1 MQKRIASILF
11 STRLMAVLFVVF
23 AVALGLGTFI
33 ENWYSTETAKVWIYN
48 ALWFEVIMAF
58 FVLNFIGNI
67 KRYNL
72 HKKEKWSS
80 LLLHL
85 SFILILV
92 GAFVTRYISYEGMMP
107 IREGATENTFLSEKT
122 YLISFIDGE
131 IDGQPRRRVV
141 ENEVLL
147 APGASNEFEFNTDY
161 NGQPVTLEI
170 LDYIHGAEEGLVEDP
185 EGENYLKIVEAG
197 GGDRHDHYIKEG
209 EVTSIHNVLFAL
221 NKPTEGAINIT
232 YEDGEY
238 QISSPFE
245 GTYMR
250 MADQQQGEVKKDT
263 TQTLMLRS
271 LYNMAGMQFVL
282 PDPVVK
288 GVYDI
293 IPTEE
298 KTDGQQDAAV
308 VRVTTAGESETVKLL
323 GGQGRIND
331 PKKLNIGGLE
341 FYVRYGSKEFE
352 LPFAIKLNDFIAA
365 KYPGT
370 EKSYSSFKSEVTVI
384 DEENVFDYEIYM
396 NHVLDH
402 QGYRFFQASF
412 DPDERGTVLSVN
424 HDFWGTWI
432 TYIGYT
438 LLYIGLMWILFDR
451 GSRFGQLKK
460 MLEKVKK
467 KKAKLT
473 TAAMLMF
480 FVSVSGFAQYPQNGQ
495 EEHDPNH
502 DHEQHEVETI
512 EEEQHEHQNENAS
525 LTIPK
530 SRIDSIIRA
539 NVVSKEHAAKF
550 GELVVQDAGGRMKPV
565 NTYSS
570 ELLRKLSKSVEYEGM
585 TSDQVMISIT
595 ENPTMWYNVPIIN
608 VKRGNDSIRHI
619 AGVSEDQKYLALTDF
634 FDSQGNYK
642 LSPYLESAY
651 QAAVP
656 NQFEK
661 DFIETDRRV
670 NLLYNTLQGKMLR
683 IFPIPEHENNKW
695 VSYPEAAE
703 AGFTGMDS
711 VYTRQIL
718 PMYFSALRTA
728 KETGGYKQANELL
741 SSIKGFQKKFGS
753 EVIPSEEKIR
763 TEILYNKYDI
773 FRNLFW
779 MYMLAGV
786 LMLIFVIFQI
796 FKDSKFIRSFITV
809 SKVTIIVFFVL
820 HTLGL
825 IARWYISGHAPW
837 SDAYESMIYVAW
849 ATMLFG
855 LLFGRKS
862 DLTMASTAFVT
873 SMILMIAHWNWMDPA
888 IANLQPVLD
897 SYWLMIHVSV
907 IVGSYGPFTLG
918 MILGAVA
925 LILMIATTKKN
936 KKKMD
941 LTIKEITIITEMALT
956 IGLVMLTIGNFLG
969 GQWAN
974 ESWGRYWGWDPKET
988 WALVS
993 IMVYAFVIHVRLV
1006 PGLRSR
1012 WLFNFL
1018 AVVSFAS
1025 IMMTY
1030 FGVNFYLSGLH
1041 SYASG
1046 DQVITPD
1053 FVYYSIA
1060 VVALLGIISYWRFTK
1075 HYKKGNRSRLTDKFL
1090 EKGKKKK
1097 KTV

>member
-1 MQKRIASILF
+1 MQKKIASIIF
-11 STRLMAVLFVVF
+11 STRLMAFLFIVF
-23 AVALGLGTFI
+23 AVALGMGTFI

-48 ALWFEVIMAF
+48 ALWFEVIMAL
-58 FVLNFIGNI
+58 FVVNFTGNI
-67 KRYNL
+67 FRYRL

-85 SFILILV
+85 SFIFILV

-122 YLISFIDGE
+122 FLTTFIDGE
-131 IDGQPRRRVV
+131 IDGEPRRRVV

-147 APGASNEFEFNTDY
+147 APGASNEFTFNTDY
-161 NGQPVTLEI
+161 NGQPVKLEI

-197 GGDRHDHYIKEG
+197 GGERHDHYIKEG
-209 EVTSIHNVLFAL
+209 EVSSIHNVLFAL
-221 NKPTEGAINIT
+221 NKPTDGAINIT
-232 YEDGEY
+232 VENGEY
-238 QISSPFE
+238 SISSPFE

-250 MADQQQGEVKKDT
+250 MADQMQGQVEADSV
-263 TQTLMLRS
+263 QTLLLRS

-282 PDPVVK
+282 PDPVVRGK
-288 GVYDI
+288 YDV

-298 KTDGQQDAAV
+298 KTEGQQDAAV
-308 VRVTTAGESETVKLL
+308 VRVSTAGESQTVKLL
-323 GGQGRIND
+323 GGKGMVTD
-331 PKKLNIGGLE
+331 PIKLNLGGLE
-341 FYVRYGSKEFE
+341 FYVRYGSKEYE
-352 LPFAIKLNDFIAA
+352 LPFSIKLNDFIAER
-365 KYPGT
+365 YPGT
-370 EKSYSSFKSEVTVI
+370 EKSYSSFKSKVTVI
-384 DEENVFDYEIYM
+384 DEETTFDYEIFM
-396 NHVLDH
+396 NHVLDYE
-402 QGYRFFQASF
+402 GYRFFQASF
-412 DPDERGTVLSVN
+412 DPDEKGTVLSVN

-438 LLYIGLMWILFDR
+438 LLYIGLMWILFAK
-451 GSRFGQLKK
+451 GSRFGELKQ

-467 KKAKLT
+467 KKASITGILLVLFST
-473 TAAMLMF
+473 TA
-480 FVSVSGFAQYPQNGQ
+480 GFAQE
-495 EEHDPNH
+495 EEHA
-502 DHEQHEVETI
+502 HE
-512 EEEQHEHQNENAS
+512 NP

-530 SRIDSIIRA
+530 ARIDSIIKA
-539 NVVSKEHAAKF
+539 NVVSEEHAAEF
-550 GELVVQDAGGRMKPV
+550 GRLVVQDAGGRMKPV

-570 ELLRKLSKSVEYEGM
+570 ELLRKLSKSDDYEGL
-585 TSDQVMISIT
+585 TADQVMISLT
-595 ENPTMWYNVPIIN
+595 ENPTMWYNVPVIN
-608 VKRGNDSIRHI
+608 VKKENDSIRHI
-619 AGVSEDQKYLALTDF
+619 VGVPEDQKFIALTSF
-634 FDSQGNYK
+634 FDREGNYK
-642 LSPYLESAY
+642 LSPYLERAY
-651 QAAVP
+651 MAAVP
-656 NQFEK
+656 DQFEK

-670 NLLYNTLQGKMLR
+670 NLLYNALQGEILR
-683 IFPIPEHENNKW
+683 IFPIPGHENDKW
-695 VSYPEAAE
+695 VSFPEAAE
-703 AGFTGMDS
+703 AGFKGMDS

-718 PMYFSALRTA
+718 PMYFSALQTA
-728 KETGGYKQANELL
+728 KKTGDYSQANELL
-741 SSIKGFQKKFGS
+741 NSIKGFQKKFGG
-753 EVIPSEEKIR
+753 EVMPSEEKLE
-763 TEILYNKYDI
+763 TEILYNKYDV
-773 FRNLFW
+773 FRNLFA
-779 MYMLAGV
+779 MYMIAGV
-786 LMLIFVIFQI
+786 LMLIFVIAKI
-796 FKDSKFIRSFITV
+796 FRDSKMIRILIRLSIAA
-809 SKVTIIVFFVL
+809 IIIFFVL

-862 DLTMASTAFVT
+862 DLTIASTAFVT
-873 SMILMIAHWNWMDPA
+873 SMILMIAHWNWMDPS

-925 LILMIATTKKN
+925 LILMIFTTKNN

-993 IMVYAFVIHVRLV
+993 IMVYAFVIHMRLV
-1006 PGLRSR
+1006 PGMRSR
-1012 WLFNFL
+1012 WLFNFM

-1046 DQVITPD
+1046 DKVITPT
-1053 FVYYSIA
+1053 FVYYSVV
-1060 VVALLGIISYWRFTK
+1060 VVAILGAVSYWRFTK
-1075 HYKKGNRSRLTDKFL
+1075 YYKKGNRSRLTADYI
-1090 EKGKKKK
+1090 KKKK
-1097 KTV
+1097 K

>member
-1 MQKRIASILF
+1 MQKKIASIIF
-11 STRLMAVLFVVF
+11 STRLMAFLFIVF
-23 AVALGLGTFI
+23 AVALGMGTFI

-48 ALWFEVIMAF
+48 ALWFEVIMAL
-58 FVLNFIGNI
+58 FVVNFTGNI
-67 KRYNL
+67 FRFRL

-85 SFILILV
+85 SFIFILV
-92 GAFVTRYISYEGMMP
+92 GAFVTRYISFEGMMP

-122 YLISFIDGE
+122 FLTTFIDGE
-131 IDGQPRRRVV
+131 IDGEPRRRVV

-147 APGASNEFEFNTDY
+147 APGASNEFTFDTDY
-161 NGQPVTLEI
+161 NGQPVKLEI

-197 GGDRHDHYIKEG
+197 GGERHDHYIKEG
-209 EVTSIHNVLFAL
+209 EVSSIHNVLFAL
-221 NKPTEGAINIT
+221 NKPTDGAINIT
-232 YEDGEY
+232 VENGEY
-238 QISSPFE
+238 SISSPFE

-250 MADQQQGEVKKDT
+250 MADQMQGQVEADSV
-263 TQTLMLRS
+263 QTLLLRS

-282 PDPVVK
+282 PDPVVRGK
-288 GVYDI
+288 YDV

-298 KTDGQQDAAV
+298 KTEGQQDAAV
-308 VRVTTAGESETVKLL
+308 VRVSTAGESQTVKLL
-323 GGQGRIND
+323 GGKGMVTD
-331 PKKLNIGGLE
+331 PIKLNLGGLE
-341 FYVRYGSKEFE
+341 FYVRYGSKEYE
-352 LPFAIKLNDFIAA
+352 LPFSIRLNDFIAER
-365 KYPGT
+365 YPGT
-370 EKSYSSFKSEVTVI
+370 EKSYSSFKSKVTVI
-384 DEENVFDYEIYM
+384 DEETTFDYEIFM
-396 NHVLDH
+396 NHVLDYE
-402 QGYRFFQASF
+402 GYRFFQASF
-412 DPDERGTVLSVN
+412 DPDEKGTVLSVN

-438 LLYIGLMWILFDR
+438 LLYIGLMWILFAK
-451 GSRFGQLKK
+451 GSRFGELKQ

-467 KKAKLT
+467 KKASIIGILLVLFST
-473 TAAMLMF
+473 TA
-480 FVSVSGFAQYPQNGQ
+480 GFAQ
-495 EEHDPNH
+495 EEAHA
-502 DHEQHEVETI
+502 HE
-512 EEEQHEHQNENAS
+512 NP

-530 SRIDSIIRA
+530 ARIDSIIKA
-539 NVVSKEHAAKF
+539 NVVSEEHAAEF
-550 GELVVQDAGGRMKPV
+550 GRLVVQDAGGRMKPV

-570 ELLRKLSKSVEYEGM
+570 ELLRKLSKSDDYEGL
-585 TSDQVMISIT
+585 TADQVMISLT
-595 ENPTMWYNVPIIN
+595 ENPTMWYNVPVIN
-608 VKRGNDSIRHI
+608 VKKENDSIRHI
-619 AGVSEDQKYLALTDF
+619 VGVPEDKKFIALTSF
-634 FDSQGNYK
+634 FDREGNYK
-642 LSPYLESAY
+642 LSPYLERAY
-651 QAAVP
+651 MAAVP
-656 NQFEK
+656 DKFET

-670 NLLYNTLQGKMLR
+670 NLLYNALQGEILR
-683 IFPIPEHENNKW
+683 IFPIPGHENDKW
-695 VSYPEAAE
+695 VSFPEAAE
-703 AGFTGMDS
+703 AGFKGMDS

-718 PMYFSALRTA
+718 PMYFSALQTA
-728 KETGGYKQANELL
+728 KKTGDYSQANELL
-741 SSIKGFQKKFGS
+741 NSIKGFQKKFGG
-753 EVIPSEEKIR
+753 EVMPSEEKLE

-773 FRNLFW
+773 FRNLFA
-779 MYMLAGV
+779 MYMIAGV

-796 FKDSKFIRSFITV
+796 FRDSKVMRTLITV
-809 SKVTIIVFFVL
+809 SKVVIIIFFIL
-820 HTLGL
+820 HTAGL

-837 SDAYESMIYVAW
+837 SDAYESMIYVGW

-862 DLTMASTAFVT
+862 DLTIASTAFVT
-873 SMILMIAHWNWMDPA
+873 SMILMVAHWNWMDPS

-925 LILMIATTKKN
+925 LILMIFTKKNN

-993 IMVYAFVIHVRLV
+993 IMVYAFVIHMRLV
-1006 PGLRSR
+1006 PGMRSR
-1012 WLFNFL
+1012 WLFNFM

-1046 DQVITPD
+1046 DKVITPT
-1053 FVYYSIA
+1053 FVYYSVV
-1060 VVALLGIISYWRFTK
+1060 VVAILGAVSYWRFTK
-1075 HYKKGNRSRLTDKFL
+1075 YYKKGNRSRLTADYI
-1090 EKGKKKK
+1090 KKKK
-1097 KTV
+1097 K